1 MAVKI
6 ACALAFSGALLWAG
20 AALAADD
27 APPGNAQ
34 TGKTLFMNDGCY
46 ECHGVGAQGAAST
59 GPRLGPDPL
68 PFDAFLRQLR
78 TPAQEMPPY
87 ESAVL
92 SDQQAADIHAYL
104 ATLPPSPDWKSLPLL
119 SGN

>member
-1 MAVKI
+1 MTKLSLTI
-6 ACALAFSGALLWAG
+6 ALSGALLWAG
-20 AALAADD
+20 AAAAQD
-27 APPGNAQ
+27 APKGNAQ
-34 TGKTLFMNDGCY
+34 TGKTLYLKDGCY
-46 ECHGVGAQGAAST
+46 QCHGEGAQGAAST

-87 ESAVL
+87 ETPVL

-104 ATLPPSPDWKSLPLL
+104 ATIPESPDWKTIPLL
-119 SGN
+119 SGR